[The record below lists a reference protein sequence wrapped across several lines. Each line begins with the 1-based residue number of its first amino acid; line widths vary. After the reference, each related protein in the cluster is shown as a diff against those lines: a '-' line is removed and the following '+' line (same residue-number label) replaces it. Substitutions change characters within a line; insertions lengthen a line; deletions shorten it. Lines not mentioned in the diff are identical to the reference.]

1 MPSDLA
7 VILTEAMQ
15 CILLLLLNR
24 FSRVRL
30 LATPWTAAHQAPPSM
45 GFFQA
50 RVLEWGAIAFS
61 SSVFY
66 AYFNYACPPGWSGDE
81 SVQLRSDG

>member
-1 MPSDLA
+1 MHNIDSVCVCASAHVHTKSLSC
-7 VILTEAMQ
+7 VQLFVT
-15 CILLLLLNR
+15 L
-24 FSRVRL
+24 
-30 LATPWTAAHQAPPSM
+30 WTVAHQAPLSV

-81 SVQLRSDG
+81 SVQLLSDG